1 MKDRILDII
10 TDALERAKMKFDSDG
25 ESVWVDDPNGI
36 EPTVSIALAECEADD
51 AAKKKHR
58 YTVNLHIDV
67 GDTFDLMADSPEEV
81 EATVKERVERCE
93 IDIAS
98 LEVLKVEVEAYEH
111 RDI

>member
-1 MKDRILDII
+1 M
-10 TDALERAKMKFDSDG
+10 
-25 ESVWVDDPNGI
+25 
-36 EPTVSIALAECEADD
+36 
-51 AAKKKHR
+51 
-58 YTVNLHIDV
+58 NLHIDV
-67 GDTFDLMADSPEEV
+67 GDTFDLMADSPEEA

>member
-1 MKDRILDII
+1 MKNRILDII

-51 AAKKKHR
+51 AAKKEHR

-67 GDTFDLMADSPEEV
+67 CDTFDLMADSPEEA